1 MKAPEFSIAAIDFGE
16 RPVKFAAR
24 WNAEGNAEERAGEP
38 FFVSAEDLTMQ
49 AGIAVQQDLALVSL
63 IGTKHVERN
72 GHHYVNGM
80 AGAGG
85 EEQRAYLAAHP
96 DLYESDGD
104 VFRLSIRDGMLSTRS
119 LHGSGFASLVEPDW
133 RHMHEMVEPR
143 CPPSD

>member
-1 MKAPEFSIAAIDFGE
+1 MKAPAFSIAAIEFGE

-24 WNAEGNAEERAGEP
+24 WNAEERAGEP

-63 IGTKHVERN
+63 IGITHGERN
-72 GHHYVNGM
+72 GHHYVHGM
-80 AGAGG
+80 AGAGV

-96 DLYESDGD
+96 DLYESDDD
-104 VFRLSIRDGMLSTRS
+104 VVRLSIRDGMLSTRS

-133 RHMHEMVEPR
+133 RYMHEMVEPR